1 MIKFNLPIMLACA
14 ALVTGAV
21 PRAQAQQTSPIAQPS
36 LTTPPAA
43 PTIRSAGRRIEINP
57 RPLLYRRC
65 VDWYELQHRPS
76 GTVLFPQMRCWWV
89 RG

>member
-1 MIKFNLPIMLACA
+1 MSKLPLAITLVCA
-14 ALVTGAV
+14 ALLAAS
-21 PRAQAQQTSPIAQPS
+21 PPARAQQTSPIAEPS
-36 LTTPPAA
+36 LTTPPA
-43 PTIRSAGRRIEINP
+43 PRPAGRIVIRP

-76 GTVLFPQMRCWWV
+76 GTVLYPKMHCWWV

>member
-1 MIKFNLPIMLACA
+1 MFKKSIILILGLA
-14 ALVTGAV
+14 ALPLLREA
-21 PRAQAQQTSPIAQPS
+21 PDAAAQPQTQ
-36 LTTPPAA
+36 LDRVVEQAPAVVRQA
-43 PTIRSAGRRIEINP
+43 RPRIEVNP

>member
-1 MIKFNLPIMLACA
+1 MIIALA
-14 ALVTGAV
+14 ALLIGTGT
-21 PRAQAQQTSPIAQPS
+21 RAQAQQTSPIAQPS
-36 LTTPPAA
+36 LTTPPPVPALR
-43 PTIRSAGRRIEINP
+43 TTRRIVINP

-76 GTVLFPQMRCWWV
+76 GTVLYPQMHCWWV